1 MPTKDSHLAA
11 AAHNHC
17 VMDYLRAKLDQ
28 FPGWLVVVAF
38 YKAVHLVEAVFAA
51 DGAGHMHDH
60 QTRNRVLKT
69 TPRYKQLW
77 KNYSPLWQAS
87 LVARYMEDGDG
98 VEIPSFA
105 EYMPPETVE
114 NLVLKHYLHQVE
126 QSVDKLIGRTTSLG
140 R

>member
-1 MPTKDSHLAA
+1 
-11 AAHNHC
+11 
-17 VMDYLRAKLDQ
+17 MDYLGERREQ

-69 TPRYKQLW
+69 TPRYKQIW

-87 LVARYMEDGDG
+87 LVARYMEDGNG
-98 VEIPSFA
+98 TAVPSFA
-105 EYMPPETVE
+105 EYMPPDAVDR
-114 NLVLKHYLHQVE
+114 LILKHYLHQIE
-126 QSVDKLIGRTTSLG
+126 QSVSRLIGRP
-140 R
+140 